1 MSNSKDAVRKILDA
15 VKADKRT
22 SLTAP
27 EGKLVCDAYG
37 IPVPKEGVAKSAAEA
52 AKIATDMGF
61 PVVMKIVSPDILHKT
76 EAGGVMVGVKTA
88 ADAEKNYATIL
99 ANAKKYK
106 ADAKIEGIQVQQMLL
121 GGQEVIIGAVTDGS
135 FGKLVA
141 FGLGGVLVEVLKD
154 ITFRLAPATKE
165 DALSML
171 DGIQAHEMLKGV
183 RGSDPANRDAI
194 ADIIVNVSK
203 LITDFPEIA
212 EMDLNP
218 VFATKSNAIAADV
231 RIVVDFEPKPPR
243 PRPNH
248 DDIVRQMNRIMKP
261 KSVAVIGASAE
272 NGKIGNSVMKNLING
287 GYKGEIYPIHPKAD
301 EIMGKKVYKSVKDVP
316 GEVDI
321 AVFAIPANFVAGAL
335 IECGEKKVVG
345 AILIPSGYAETGNIK
360 GQEEI
365 QAIGQKYGIR
375 LMGPNIYGFYYTH
388 ANLCATFCTAYD
400 VKGSAALSS
409 QSGGIGMAIIGFS
422 RSAKMGVSAIV
433 GLGNK
438 SDIDEDDLLTFFEQD
453 DNTQI
458 IAQHCEDLKDGRAF
472 AEVAKRVSKKKPIV
486 VLKAGRTSAG
496 AKAASSHTGAL
507 AGNDKIYEDVFNQSG
522 VIRARSLRDMLE
534 FARGIPVLPTP
545 KGENV
550 VIITGAGGSGVLLS
564 DACIDNNLQADDDP
578 AGSRCGVP
586 QVHPAV
592 RRGRQ
597 PGRHHR
603 RRAADHLRQHRQARA
618 RRPAHPFA
626 DPRLLAHHRDAA
638 DGVCEEHGRGEER
651 DEGQGHREADRGL
664 AGRRHRG
671 RGSRRLSLPE
681 RHRRLRLLDRN
692 SGRGARREVQVGA
705 RRGPAVSVN
714 SSHSGMRASR
724 GPGMRIPGSRCAR
737 TGMHGNQAR
746 FAFQPSR
753 CHRPI
758 QRRGDGEAG
767 AGRQRIDHEILKS
780 GMPARRPELQNLDHA
795 DHHDGDRCREQPVPR
810 IGQAEA
816 SPTRTKASAC
826 SPSWP
831 RSECGRKR
839 GGPSVA
845 KVTAAARSQA
855 MILRMMVIA
864 TG

>member
-1 MSNSKDAVRKILDA
+1 MSNSKDAVRKILDS

-37 IPVPKEGVAKSAAEA
+37 IPVPKEGVAKSASEA
-52 AKIATDMGF
+52 AKIAADMGF

-76 EAGGVMVGVKTA
+76 EAGGVVVGVKTA
-88 ADAEKNYATIL
+88 ADAEKNYAAIL
-99 ANAKKYK
+99 ANARKYK
-106 ADAKIEGIQVQQMLL
+106 SDAKIEGIQIQQMLL
-121 GGQEVIIGAVTDGS
+121 GGQEVIVGAVTDGS

-154 ITFRLAPATKE
+154 ITFRLAPATKQ

-183 RGSDPANRDAI
+183 RGSEPANRDAI

-203 LITDFPEIA
+203 LVTDFPEIA

-218 VFATKSNAIAADV
+218 VFATRTNAIAADV
-231 RIVVDFEPKPPR
+231 RIVVDFAPKPPR

-248 DDIVRQMNRIMKP
+248 DDIVRQMNRIMNP
-261 KSVAVIGASAE
+261 KSVAVIGASSE
-272 NGKIGNSVMKNLING
+272 SGKIGNSVMKNLING
-287 GYKGEIYPIHPKAD
+287 GYKGEIFPIHPKAD
-301 EIMGKKVYKSVKDVP
+301 EILGKKVYRSVKDIS

-321 AVFAIPANFVAGAL
+321 AVFAIPASLVAGAL
-335 IECGEKKVVG
+335 IECGEKRVVG
-345 AILIPSGYAETGNIK
+345 AILIPSGYAETGNVK

-375 LMGPNIYGFYYTH
+375 LMGPNIYGFYYTP

-433 GLGNK
+433 GVGNK

-486 VLKAGRTSAG
+486 VLKAGRTAAG

-534 FARGIPVLPTP
+534 FARGLPILPTP

-564 DACIDNNLQADDDP
+564 DACIDNKLSLMTIPPDLDAAFRKFIP
-578 AGSRCGVP
+578 PFGAAGNPIDITGGEPPITYVNT
-586 QVHPAV
+586 VKL
-592 RRGRQ
+592 G
-597 PGRHHR
+597 
-603 RRAADHLRQHRQARA
+603 LE
-618 RRPAHPFA
+618 
-626 DPRLLAHHRDAA
+626 DPRIHALILGYWHTIVTPPMVFARNMVEVKNAMKA
-638 DGVCEEHGRGEER
+638 KGIEKPIV
-651 DEGQGHREADRGL
+651 ASL
-664 AGRRHRG
+664 AGDIEVEEASDFLYQNG
-671 RGSRRLSLPE
+671 IVAYPYTTEIPVAVLGAKYKWA
-681 RHRRLRLLDRN
+681 
-692 SGRGARREVQVGA
+692 RGAG
-705 RRGPAVSVN
+705 
-714 SSHSGMRASR
+714 
-724 GPGMRIPGSRCAR
+724 
-737 TGMHGNQAR
+737 
-746 FAFQPSR
+746 
-753 CHRPI
+753 
-758 QRRGDGEAG
+758 
-767 AGRQRIDHEILKS
+767 L
-780 GMPARRPELQNLDHA
+780 L
-795 DHHDGDRCREQPVPR
+795 
-810 IGQAEA
+810 
-816 SPTRTKASAC
+816 
-826 SPSWP
+826 
-831 RSECGRKR
+831 
-839 GGPSVA
+839 
-845 KVTAAARSQA
+845 
-855 MILRMMVIA
+855 
-864 TG
+864 